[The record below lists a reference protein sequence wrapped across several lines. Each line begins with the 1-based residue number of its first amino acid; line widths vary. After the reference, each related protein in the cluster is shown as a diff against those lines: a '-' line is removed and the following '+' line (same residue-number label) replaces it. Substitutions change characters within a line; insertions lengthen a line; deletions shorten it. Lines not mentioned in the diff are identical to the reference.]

1 LIVLAVTALT
11 ACFVLM
17 WTCSPDMRRQ
27 IEAPK
32 YSVLRWQDRN
42 PDAEPATQED

>member
-11 ACFVLM
+11 AGFMLV
-17 WTCSPDMRRQ
+17 WICSPDMRRQ

-32 YSVLRWQDRN
+32 YSVLRWHDRH
-42 PDAEPATQED
+42 PDAEPATKES